1 MNTRR
6 ERFESLA
13 LCGASN
19 PVAYDV
25 YSAAAWNVHELYELQ
40 SIFRKDA
47 QDSDPKKSYL
57 IEVRGHANDASVR
70 NGPAPPYGSNYEISK
85 QRADQVTLLLQSQ
98 FRKATKGLAEP
109 SIRWLSYGVSNEESF
124 LEPSINADAP
134 TKDRKLTVEVKVLT
148 VTAPFADG
156 NIRDTQINVSKMV
169 DASSLPRQLDLLDY
183 LYFTI
188 YTITTTGYG
197 DIVPISSWAKF
208 LVSIANLIELLFLVV
223 LVNVIANV
231 RPANADGAGDK
242 DANRS

>member
-1 MNTRR
+1 Y
-6 ERFESLA
+6 A
-13 LCGASN
+13 LRS
-19 PVAYDV
+19 V
-25 YSAAAWNVHELYELQ
+25 
-40 SIFRKDA
+40 FRKDA
-47 QDSDPKKSYL
+47 HGPDSNSYL
-57 IEVRGHANDASVR
+57 VEVRGHANDASVR

-85 QRADQVTLLLQSQ
+85 QRADQVTLLLQSE
-98 FRKATKGLAEP
+98 FRRATEGRAEP

-124 LEPSINADAP
+124 LEPSLNPDAP
-134 TKDRKLTVEVKVLT
+134 TTDRKLTVEVNVQT
-148 VTAPFADG
+148 VAAPFADG
-156 NIRDTQINVSKMV
+156 KARDTQIDVSKMV
-169 DASSLPRQLDLLDY
+169 GASSLPRELDLIDY

-231 RPANADGAGDK
+231 RPANADGAGDT